1 MANNPVFDPEKA
13 LGSGLGKLTR
23 DELLS
28 LTKSLC
34 EIAMAQ
40 SDENRFR
47 GGFRPGNI
55 NFSPDGVTVGPADK
69 AGEDGWTKD
78 ELEFMAPEIFWNGRK
93 SESAD
98 VYSIGLILFVGLNCG
113 NVPFVPMADYKPTPE
128 IRANALR
135 ARMNGKKVA
144 LPNPDDKELAAIVEK
159 AVCFAEE
166 DRYADP
172 LELLNALREYCGEKP
187 VTKIDRLPPTIV
199 KKTEPPV
206 EEKRPEPK
214 KNPEA
219 KPEPEKKPEPKKE
232 SAPKQPQK
240 RKKHHKYVKQT
251 EYIKHSRKVR
261 NRTLL
266 IIAVILCISAVAGEY
281 HDTTVKVFNSAKNA
295 VVSLAE
301 RITAEPEPTP
311 TPEPTPAATPT
322 PEPTPEP
329 TPTPAPKPILEI
341 ITEDVS
347 WDMAEAKCREMG
359 GHLVTIKDE
368 TDFETVCDMLKNT
381 SAKYVWIGCYRNSDG
396 ELTWTSGE
404 KTDYYNWASGEPSNI
419 DAYDGTH
426 EDYVMLVRQYDGTWK
441 YNDSRMDPLADYAVY
456 YSGNIAYICQHG

>member
-34 EIAMAQ
+34 EIAVAQ

-55 NFSPDGVTVGPADK
+55 NFSHDGVTVGPADK

-78 ELEFMAPEIFWNGRK
+78 ELEYMAPEVFWNGRK

-113 NVPFVPMADYKPTPE
+113 NVPFVPMADYNPTPE
-128 IRANALR
+128 MRANALR

-144 LPNPDDKELAAIVEK
+144 LPKPEDKELAAIAEK
-159 AVCFAEE
+159 AVCFDEE
-166 DRYADP
+166 DRYASP
-172 LELLNALREYCGEKP
+172 LELLNALRAYCGEEP
-187 VTKIDRLPPTIV
+187 VTHIDRLPPTVV
-199 KKTEPPV
+199 KKPEPPV
-206 EEKRPEPK
+206 EEK
-214 KNPEA
+214 
-219 KPEPEKKPEPKKE
+219 KPEPEKKVEAKPDPESEQEKE
-232 SAPKQPQK
+232 EPAQPVQKK
-240 RKKHHKYVKQT
+240 RKRHKYIKQT
-251 EYIKHSRKVR
+251 EYMKHSRKVR
-261 NRTLL
+261 SHTLL
-266 IIAVILCISAVAGEY
+266 VIAIVLCVSAVAGEY
-281 HDTTVKVFNSAKNA
+281 SDTTAKIFSGAKNA

-311 TPEPTPAATPT
+311 TPEPTPEATPTPTPT
-322 PEPTPEP
+322 PEPTATPEP
-329 TPTPAPKPILEI
+329 EPILEL

-347 WDMAEAKCREMG
+347 WDKAEARCREMG

-368 TDFETVCDMLKNT
+368 ADYKAVCDMLSST
-381 SAKYVWIGCYRNSDG
+381 TAKYVWIGLYRNSEG
-396 ELTWTSGE
+396 ELAWTGGE
-404 KTDYYNWASGEPSNI
+404 ETDYFNWASGEPSRV

-426 EDYVMLVRQYDGTWK
+426 EDYVMLVRQPNGTWK
-441 YNDSRMDPLADYAVY
+441 YNDSRMDPLADYAQY

>member
-13 LGSGLGKLTR
+13 LGSALGKLTR

-28 LTKSLC
+28 LVKSLC
-34 EIAMAQ
+34 EIAVAQ

-55 NFSPDGVTVGPADK
+55 NFSADGVTVGPADK

-78 ELEFMAPEIFWNGRK
+78 ELEFMAPEVFWNGRK

-128 IRANALR
+128 VRANALR
-135 ARMNGKKVA
+135 ARMNGKKVV
-144 LPNPDDKELAAIVEK
+144 LSNPEDKELAAIAEK

-172 LELLNALREYCGEKP
+172 LELLNVLRAYCGEEP
-187 VTKIDRLPPTIV
+187 VTKIDRLPPTVV
-199 KKTEPPV
+199 KTAEPV
-206 EEKRPEPK
+206 IED
-214 KNPEA
+214 
-219 KPEPEKKPEPKKE
+219 KKPEPPKKSEPKPAPE
-232 SAPKQPQK
+232 SEKPKEKAPEEPPK
-240 RKKHHKYVKQT
+240 RRKRHKYVKVT
-251 EYIKHSRKVR
+251 DYMRHSRKVR
-261 NRTLL
+261 DRTLL
-266 IIAVILCISAVAGEY
+266 IIAIILCISAVIGENPE
-281 HDTTVKVFNSAKNA
+281 TSAKLFNGAKDA

-301 RITAEPEPTP
+301 RITAKPEPTP
-311 TPEPTPAATPT
+311 TPEPTVEVTPT
-322 PEPTPEP
+322 VQPTPEP
-329 TPTPAPKPILEI
+329 TPTPTAAPTLEFFI
-341 ITEDVS
+341 EDVS
-347 WDMAEAKCREMG
+347 WDTAEAKCREMG

-368 TDFETVCDMLKNT
+368 ADYQYVCNMLSNT
-381 SAKYVWIGCYRNSDG
+381 SAKYVWIGCYRNSEG

-404 KTDYYNWASGEPSNI
+404 TVDYYNWAGGEPSKY
-419 DAYDGTH
+419 DAYDGAH

-441 YNDSRMDPLADYAVY
+441 YNDSRMDPLADYALY

>member
-13 LGSGLGKLTR
+13 LGSALGKLTR

-28 LTKSLC
+28 LVKSLC
-34 EIAMAQ
+34 EIAVAQ

-55 NFSPDGVTVGPADK
+55 NFSADGVTVGPADK

-78 ELEFMAPEIFWNGRK
+78 ELEFMAPEVFWNGRK

-128 IRANALR
+128 VRANALR
-135 ARMNGKKVA
+135 ARMNGKKVV
-144 LPNPDDKELAAIVEK
+144 LSNPEDKELAAIAEK

-172 LELLNALREYCGEKP
+172 LELLNVLRAYCGEEP
-187 VTKIDRLPPTIV
+187 VTKIDRLPPTVV
-199 KKTEPPV
+199 KTAEPV
-206 EEKRPEPK
+206 IED
-214 KNPEA
+214 
-219 KPEPEKKPEPKKE
+219 KKPEPPKKSEPKPAPE
-232 SAPKQPQK
+232 SEKPKEKAPEEPPK
-240 RKKHHKYVKQT
+240 RRKRHKYVKVT
-251 EYIKHSRKVR
+251 DYMRHSRKVR
-261 NRTLL
+261 DRTLL
-266 IIAVILCISAVAGEY
+266 IIAIILCISSVIGENPE
-281 HDTTVKVFNSAKNA
+281 TSAKLFNGAKDA

-301 RITAEPEPTP
+301 RITAKPEPTP
-311 TPEPTPAATPT
+311 TPEPTVEVTPT
-322 PEPTPEP
+322 VQPTPEP
-329 TPTPAPKPILEI
+329 TPTPTAAPTLEFFI
-341 ITEDVS
+341 EDVS
-347 WDMAEAKCREMG
+347 WDTAEAKCREMG

-368 TDFETVCDMLKNT
+368 ADYQYVCNMLSDT
-381 SAKYVWIGCYRNSDG
+381 SAKYVWIGCYRNSEG

-404 KTDYYNWASGEPSNI
+404 TVDYYNWAGGEPSKY
-419 DAYDGTH
+419 DAYDGAH

-441 YNDSRMDPLADYAVY
+441 YNDSRMDPLADYALY

>member
-13 LGSGLGKLTR
+13 LGSALGKLTR

-28 LTKSLC
+28 LVKSLC
-34 EIAMAQ
+34 EIAVAQ

-55 NFSPDGVTVGPADK
+55 NFSADGVTVGPADK

-78 ELEFMAPEIFWNGRK
+78 ELEFMAPEVFWNGRK

-128 IRANALR
+128 VRANALR
-135 ARMNGKKVA
+135 ARMNGKKVV
-144 LPNPDDKELAAIVEK
+144 LSNPEDKELAAIAEK

-172 LELLNALREYCGEKP
+172 LELLNVLRAYCGEEP
-187 VTKIDRLPPTIV
+187 VTKIDRLPPTVV
-199 KKTEPPV
+199 KTAEPV
-206 EEKRPEPK
+206 IED
-214 KNPEA
+214 
-219 KPEPEKKPEPKKE
+219 KKPEPPKKSEPKPAPE
-232 SAPKQPQK
+232 SEKPKEKAPEEPPK
-240 RKKHHKYVKQT
+240 RRKRHKYVKVT
-251 EYIKHSRKVR
+251 DYMRHSRKVR
-261 NRTLL
+261 DRTLL
-266 IIAVILCISAVAGEY
+266 IIAIILCISTVIGENPE
-281 HDTTVKVFNSAKNA
+281 TSAKLFNSAKDA

-301 RITAEPEPTP
+301 RITAKPEPTP
-311 TPEPTPAATPT
+311 TPEPTVEVTPT
-322 PEPTPEP
+322 VQPTPEP
-329 TPTPAPKPILEI
+329 TPTPTAAPTLEFFI
-341 ITEDVS
+341 EDVS
-347 WDMAEAKCREMG
+347 WDTAEAKCREMG

-368 TDFETVCDMLKNT
+368 ADYQYVCNMLSDT
-381 SAKYVWIGCYRNSDG
+381 SAKYVWIGCYRNSEG

-404 KTDYYNWASGEPSNI
+404 TVDYYNWAGGEPSKY
-419 DAYDGTH
+419 DAYDGAH

-441 YNDSRMDPLADYAVY
+441 YNDSRMDPLADYALY

>member
-13 LGSGLGKLTR
+13 LGSALGKLTR

-28 LTKSLC
+28 LVKSLC
-34 EIAMAQ
+34 EIAVAQ

-55 NFSPDGVTVGPADK
+55 NFSADGVTVGPADK

-78 ELEFMAPEIFWNGRK
+78 ELEFMAPEVFWNGRK

-128 IRANALR
+128 VRANALR
-135 ARMNGKKVA
+135 ARMNGKNVV
-144 LPNPDDKELAAIVEK
+144 LPNPEDKELAAIAEK

-172 LELLNALREYCGEKP
+172 LELLNVLRAYCGEEP
-187 VTKIDRLPPTIV
+187 VTKIDRLPPTVV
-199 KKTEPPV
+199 KTAEPV
-206 EEKRPEPK
+206 IED
-214 KNPEA
+214 
-219 KPEPEKKPEPKKE
+219 KKPEPPKKSEPKPAPE
-232 SAPKQPQK
+232 SEKPKEKAPEEPPK
-240 RKKHHKYVKQT
+240 RRKRHKYVKVT
-251 EYIKHSRKVR
+251 DYMRHSRKVR
-261 NRTLL
+261 DRTLL
-266 IIAVILCISAVAGEY
+266 IIAIILCISAVIGENPE
-281 HDTTVKVFNSAKNA
+281 TSAKLFNSAKDA

-301 RITAEPEPTP
+301 RITAKPEPTP
-311 TPEPTPAATPT
+311 TPEPTVEVTPT
-322 PEPTPEP
+322 VQPTPEP
-329 TPTPAPKPILEI
+329 TPTPTAAPTLEFFI
-341 ITEDVS
+341 EDVS
-347 WDMAEAKCREMG
+347 WDTAEAKCREMG

-368 TDFETVCDMLKNT
+368 ADYQYVCNMLSDT
-381 SAKYVWIGCYRNSDG
+381 SAKYVWIGCYRNSEG

-404 KTDYYNWASGEPSNI
+404 TVDYYNWAGGEPSKY
-419 DAYDGTH
+419 DAYDGAH

-441 YNDSRMDPLADYAVY
+441 YNDSRMDPLADYALY

>member
-13 LGSGLGKLTR
+13 LGSALGKLTR

-28 LTKSLC
+28 LVKSLC
-34 EIAMAQ
+34 EIAVAQ

-55 NFSPDGVTVGPADK
+55 NFSADGVTVGPADK

-78 ELEFMAPEIFWNGRK
+78 ELEFMAPEVFWNGRK

-128 IRANALR
+128 VRANALR
-135 ARMNGKKVA
+135 ARMNGKKVV
-144 LPNPDDKELAAIVEK
+144 LPNPEDKELAAIAEK

-172 LELLNALREYCGEKP
+172 LELLNVLRAYCGEEP
-187 VTKIDRLPPTIV
+187 VTKIDRLPPTVV
-199 KKTEPPV
+199 KTAEPV
-206 EEKRPEPK
+206 IED
-214 KNPEA
+214 
-219 KPEPEKKPEPKKE
+219 KKPEPPKKSEPKPAPE
-232 SAPKQPQK
+232 SEKPKEKAPEEPPK
-240 RKKHHKYVKQT
+240 RRKRHKYVKVT
-251 EYIKHSRKVR
+251 DYMRHSRKVR
-261 NRTLL
+261 DRTLL
-266 IIAVILCISAVAGEY
+266 IIAIILCISAVIGENPE
-281 HDTTVKVFNSAKNA
+281 TSAKLFNGAKDA

-301 RITAEPEPTP
+301 RITAKPEPTP
-311 TPEPTPAATPT
+311 TPTAAPT
-322 PEPTPEP
+322 
-329 TPTPAPKPILEI
+329 LEFFI
-341 ITEDVS
+341 EDVS
-347 WDMAEAKCREMG
+347 WDTAEAKCREMG

-368 TDFETVCDMLKNT
+368 ADYQYVCNMLSDT
-381 SAKYVWIGCYRNSDG
+381 SAKYVWIGCYRNSEG

-404 KTDYYNWASGEPSNI
+404 TVDYYNWAGGEPSKY
-419 DAYDGTH
+419 DAYDGAH

-441 YNDSRMDPLADYAVY
+441 YNDSRMDPLADYALY